1 MQALL
6 QNTNKKDLLTPIEMP
21 ARGLFYN
28 YNHWFLARPDKG
40 KKVLN
45 DRYGEGTWES
55 FFAIFDTFAHRATFP
70 LQYVFADHYLLD
82 IFTVDKAT
90 RNKLDRLWLTVLID
104 AYTRC
109 ILGAVFLR
117 ESHATRKITGKGI
130 CFLGMHY
137 TSDTLSEQE
146 MQSAVRR
153 TADIEYLLSSFQS
166 EEQDDIARQVG
177 FQFAILRRKKGLST
191 QQVADQL
198 AIPLHDIY
206 SIEQGGTRQSTY
218 FVEYLKYVEYLGG
231 SLQNMFKQC
240 LAVDES
246 SLEDTPEE
254 RLLNEL
260 PMDPASQ
267 LYEDILFEHVQET
280 IQILTALEE
289 PITPTAIGRFMR
301 ASSKRL
307 KQSSVFSA
315 HWEQM
320 LSHSHSKTARSRQQ
334 RGSELVEEVQRAAAI
349 LRTFGLSPTREL
361 IGLIIGVSPTTFWNK
376 ILQHTRSASMLD
388 YLFIN

>member
-1 MQALL
+1 
-6 QNTNKKDLLTPIEMP
+6 
-21 ARGLFYN
+21 
-28 YNHWFLARPDKG
+28 
-40 KKVLN
+40 
-45 DRYGEGTWES
+45 
-55 FFAIFDTFAHRATFP
+55 
-70 LQYVFADHYLLD
+70 
-82 IFTVDKAT
+82 
-90 RNKLDRLWLTVLID
+90 
-104 AYTRC
+104 
-109 ILGAVFLR
+109 
-117 ESHATRKITGKGI
+117 
-130 CFLGMHY
+130 
-137 TSDTLSEQE
+137 
-146 MQSAVRR
+146 
-153 TADIEYLLSSFQS
+153 
-166 EEQDDIARQVG
+166 
-177 FQFAILRRKKGLST
+177 
-191 QQVADQL
+191 
-198 AIPLHDIY
+198 
-206 SIEQGGTRQSTY
+206 
-218 FVEYLKYVEYLGG
+218 
-231 SLQNMFKQC
+231 MFKQC